1 MNKSEHESQ
10 ISIYDIEQEKNETEQ
25 NEEVPK
31 CFNINYYLQHQEQCD
46 EKSSNWYK
54 WGSLRIYA
62 YLVKKVY
69 ILLLR
74 KLNSTTCKP
83 VKLPKY
89 IEKTEINDTLEVLIK
104 KLEMQEANLFQSF
117 NKEPNKVAKK
127 FEKHQTLKE
136 LREFGAMCWLM
147 YQNQTRENF
156 YHAIVD
162 FKTRN
167 EDKDLSIDRNTA
179 LLYVGHVKTKNF
191 VKTKVSNYF
200 STNRIVNP
208 FQEKHPT
215 SNAIYANIQTEPL
228 FEKLMSTLNGYN
240 YLEKEEWFEERLKEI
255 TDENA
260 SGVINFY
267 KNYPDVKK
275 VYKKLFQIKETL
287 SGEYYNAEINTIY
300 FDINN
305 NKRDF
310 FEVAKT
316 YLKQVEEL
324 LTISSQLEEY
334 SFIKKD
340 CMFLQNKLMQ
350 ALSENKIFHD
360 EMLSRREISRK
371 KFREQFGAFPY
382 EQRTSTDEI

>member
-1 MNKSEHESQ
+1 
-10 ISIYDIEQEKNETEQ
+10 
-25 NEEVPK
+25 
-31 CFNINYYLQHQEQCD
+31 LQHQDQCD
-46 EKSSNWYK
+46 EKSSNWYR

-62 YLVKKVY
+62 HLVKKVY
-69 ILLLR
+69 ISLIKR
-74 KLNSTTCKP
+74 LNSTTCKP
-83 VKLPKY
+83 VKLHSY
-89 IEKTEINDTLEVLIK
+89 IEKAEINDSIDVLIK

-117 NKEPNKVAKK
+117 NKEPSKVERK

-136 LREFGAMCWLM
+136 LREYGALCWLM

-167 EDKDLSIDRNTA
+167 QDKDLAIDRNAA

-215 SNAIYANIQTEPL
+215 SNVIYANIKTEPL

-240 YLEKEEWFEERLKEI
+240 YLEKEEWFAERLQTLK
-255 TDENA
+255 DENA
-260 SGVINFY
+260 IKVVDFY

-275 VYKKLFQIKETL
+275 VYKKLFDIKETL
-287 SGEYYNAEINTIY
+287 SGEYYNVEINSIY

-310 FEVAKT
+310 FEVAES

-324 LTISSQLEEY
+324 LTMSSENEEY

-340 CMFLQNKLMQ
+340 CVFLQNKLMQ
-350 ALSENKIFHD
+350 ALNENKSFHD
-360 EMLSRREISRK
+360 EMTRKRELSIKNFKERY
-371 KFREQFGAFPY
+371 GAFPY
-382 EQRTSTDEI
+382 EQKSSTDEITN